1 MFVNYAHRGASE
13 YYPENTLL
21 SFRKGIEMG
30 ANGIELDL
38 QETKDGKLV
47 VFHDNTIDNKSN
59 ATGKIADYTYE
70 ELLKLDFGSWKD
82 EKFAGTQICLFED
95 FAKEFLCLNIT
106 FAIEL
111 KAKNIEAKTLEI
123 IEKYKKHD
131 KIYVSSF
138 DYDVLKEM
146 RKLDKKIKISWLIK
160 GAITK
165 ENILQLLAIGG
176 NQICPEA
183 KGVNAEGIALAQHY
197 GLGVR
202 LWGVYNEEIMR
213 SVYPLDTEGMTV
225 NFPDKLTE
233 LLNAEHRQ
241 IPEKTAEEFLECN
254 PTVFVIGK
262 EYEILSY
269 AKYNGIFAVKIGDKL
284 YYADNSG
291 VLSSEKKFAKI
302 RVPQEVLNK
311 EKYYEIVFREAYN
324 RKGYFSV
331 MGKEQTKGFAFKPLE
346 KTDDIHIYHLADV
359 HYCFETAAQTAKYF
373 GDDTDLFIFNGDIGE
388 VETEEHYLET
398 ITFIGEVAKGNVPVV
413 YTRGNHDARGK
424 LAERFVEYYPA
435 NGQNTYYTFELGVL
449 SGVVLDMGED
459 KKDTHYDEQYPN
471 PWVYNGVNNFHAYR
485 ERELAWLKTQEL
497 DKDKIRFAVSHICP
511 AQCHPKAGSPFDIER
526 ECFGAISKEMGRM
539 NIDFMLCGHIHNAY
553 VLQPNDARSLLPHDY
568 PVVVGSMHCNVR
580 YAPGGRLSVEK
591 FYGAAITVCKDKTE
605 VLFTDQNF
613 EVYERHEFLNK
624 D

>member
-13 YYPENTLL
+13 YYPENTML
-21 SFRKGIEMG
+21 SFLKCLEMG

-38 QETKDGKLV
+38 QETKDGKIV
-47 VFHDNTIDNKSN
+47 VFHDTTIDNKSN

-70 ELLKLDFGSWKD
+70 ELLKIDFGAWKD
-82 EKFAGTQICLFED
+82 KKFTGTQICLFED
-95 FAKEFLCLNIT
+95 FAKEFLGLDLT

-111 KAKNIEAKTLEI
+111 KAPNIHSKTLEI
-123 IEKYKKHD
+123 IQKYKKHD

-138 DYDVLKEM
+138 EYDFLKEM
-146 RKLDKKIKISWLIK
+146 RKLDKKIKLSWLIQEP
-160 GAITK
+160 INK
-165 ENILQLLAIGG
+165 ENILKLLEIGG
-176 NQICPEA
+176 NQICPKA
-183 KGVNAEGIALAQHY
+183 KDVSAEGIALAQHY

-213 SVYPLDTEGMTV
+213 QVYSFDTEGMTV

-233 LLNAEHRQ
+233 LLQAQPRQ
-241 IPEKTAEEFLECN
+241 IPEKAAEEFLACN

-291 VLSSEKKFAKI
+291 VLASEKKFAKI
-302 RVPQEVLNK
+302 RVPQDVLNK

-449 SGVVLDMGED
+449 SGIVLDMGED

-471 PWVYNGVNNFHAYR
+471 PWVYNGVNNFHVYR
-485 ERELAWLKTQEL
+485 ERELEWLQQQTL
-497 DKDKIRFAVSHICP
+497 PKDKIKFAICHICP
-511 AQCHPKAGSPFDIER
+511 VRSCNEKYSIFDIER
-526 ECFGAISKEMGRM
+526 EIFGKISKELERI
-539 NIDFMLCGHIHNAY
+539 NISFMATGHVHQAY
-553 VLQPNDARSLLPHDY
+553 VFAPNDERCFMPHKY
-568 PVVVGSMHCNVR
+568 PVLAGSKLYKER
-580 YAPGGRLSVEK
+580 YASGGRLSVEK

-613 EVYERHEFLNK
+613 EVYEHHEFSNK
-624 D
+624 K